1 MRRRRVPAFTRR
13 LRTRATVAVVTT
25 AAVALVFVWWSAA
38 RTSAASTAAGRAAA
52 AVAAARAARA
62 GAWASVELAD
72 AERAMR
78 EAEIERRRQQ
88 VRWWI
93 PNYATALE
101 RWQEAETAAGAAATL
116 AAGRRRD
123 AERTAAESIAAAES
137 AIAARTGQA
146 RFVYP
151 GAEPLA
157 WLSLARVRVGEAR
170 VHQRLGNL
178 TQAAAT
184 ADLAFALTQRTD
196 LHTAAV
202 LARYADRALQAAWQ
216 KWKRDT
222 IEWSRARKR
231 PAIVV
236 AKEEHRV
243 TLYVNGNV
251 HKVYGAD
258 LGFNWVADKRLS
270 GDGATPEGRYRVVA
284 EKRGGATL
292 YYKALL
298 LDYPNAE
305 DRRDFTKG
313 RRAGSIPRGAA
324 IGGLIEIHGEG
335 GRGVDWTKGCVAL
348 TNRDMDELMRIV
360 RNGTPVTIIGSDGAG
375 ALAAL
380 AAEAA
385 AGRAR

>member
-1 MRRRRVPAFTRR
+1 MRRRRVFALTRR

-25 AAVALVFVWWSAA
+25 AAVAFVFVWWSGV
-38 RTSAASTAAGRAAA
+38 RTSAASAAGERAAA
-52 AVAAARAARA
+52 AVEAAHEA
-62 GAWASVELAD
+62 GARSWASVELAD

-101 RWQEAETAAGAAATL
+101 RWQEAEAAAGAAATL
-116 AAGRRRD
+116 AVDRRRE
-123 AERTAAESIAAAES
+123 AERIAAASIAEAEA
-137 AIAARTGQA
+137 AIAARTDQA

-170 VHQRLGNL
+170 AHQRNGNF

-202 LARYADRALQAAWQ
+202 VARYADRALQAAWQ
-216 KWKRDT
+216 RWKRET
-222 IEWSRARKR
+222 IEWSRAEKR
-231 PAIVV
+231 PALVV

-251 HKVYGAD
+251 HKVYDAD
-258 LGFNWVADKRLS
+258 LGFNWIADKRLA
-270 GDGATPEGRYRVVA
+270 GDGATPEGRYRVIQ

-298 LDYPNAE
+298 LDYPNAQ
-305 DRRDFTKG
+305 DRREFTDG
-313 RRAGSIPRGAA
+313 RRGGSIPAGAA

-360 RNGTPVTIIGSDGAG
+360 GNGTPVTIIGSDGAG
-375 ALAAL
+375 ALAAM

-385 AGRAR
+385 AGQVR